1 MSTDCPIL
9 IWMLSLNREYTREEY
24 NACHKVVDDCV
35 QHIKITYDPPNADS
49 FRQVMTQMLPLL
61 MMRHRRIPRAK
72 WRDCITA
79 NGKHWIEQTPDDMPP
94 EKFLHSMIG
103 YHLAFQT
110 SLCGMAMTQGIQ
122 RKVINIGLGMK
133 HVIAEPRGVS
143 VAVYVESMAHKLT
156 PTELQLIAPELGD
169 EIVLRRLCIILAL
182 KEAYI
187 KAIRQPAG
195 FDWARLDFNIA
206 AETAHCD
213 GHPLQGWEFRIFTSS
228 LGVARKNLLVEEQYQ
243 CVCAFF
249 RGSKDST
256 FVWYKT
262 AKDLESWVQFI
273 NIDQMVKVIPKLT
286 A

>member
-9 IWMLSLNREYTREEY
+9 VWMLSLNREYTREEY

-35 QHIKITYDPPNADS
+35 QHIKIPYDPPNADS
-49 FRQVMTQMLPLL
+49 FRQVMTHMLPLL

-103 YHLAFQT
+103 YHLAFET

-122 RKVINIGLGMK
+122 RKVINIGLGIK
-133 HVIAEPRGVS
+133 HVAVEPRGVS
-143 VAVYVESMAHKLT
+143 VTAYTESMAHKLT

-169 EIVLRRLCIILAL
+169 EVVLRRLCIILAL
-182 KEAYI
+182 KQAYI
-187 KAIRQPAG
+187 KAIGQPAG
-195 FDWARLDFNIA
+195 FDWARLEFNIP
-206 AETAHCD
+206 AETARGD
-213 GHPLQGWEFRIFTSS
+213 GHPLQGWEFRIFRAS
-228 LGVARKNLLVEEQYQ
+228 LGVARKDVLVEEHYQ

-256 FVWYKT
+256 FVWHET